1 MAAKHIPDTLDLHL
15 CFKLYSTSLKMTQ
28 LYKPMLAAL
37 NLTYPQY
44 LVMVILWEEEGLGI
58 KDLAERLGQDPG
70 SITPLVKRL
79 EAVGYVNRDRDP
91 NDERNRVLT
100 LTDAGKALRKDGCL
114 IQKHIAESAGIPVEQ
129 VQRMMDDLSTLNA
142 NLAATLGDALHQLG
156 DLVGVEPADRD
167 VVEEEQGLGALGHDV
182 VAAHIVLARRVA

>member
-1 MAAKHIPDTLDLHL
+1 MAAKPIPNTLDQHL

-28 LYKPMLAAL
+28 IYKPMLAAM

-58 KDLAERLGQDPG
+58 KDLAQRLGQDPG

-100 LTDAGKALRKDGCL
+100 LTDAGKALRKDGCAV
-114 IQKHIAESAGIPVEQ
+114 QKHIGESAGISDEQ
-129 VQRMMDDLSTLNA
+129 VSRMMGDLNSLNA
-142 NLAATLGDALHQLG
+142 NLASSLG
-156 DLVGVEPADRD
+156 E
-167 VVEEEQGLGALGHDV
+167 
-182 VAAHIVLARRVA
+182 

>member
-28 LYKPMLAAL
+28 IYKPMLSAL

-44 LVMVILWEEEGLGI
+44 LVLVILWEEEGLGI
-58 KDLAERLGQDPG
+58 KDLAQRLGQDPG

-114 IQKHIAESAGIPVEQ
+114 IQKHIAESAGISLEQ
-129 VQRMMDDLSTLNA
+129 VQRMMDDLNSLNA
-142 NLAATLGDALHQLG
+142 NLAATLG
-156 DLVGVEPADRD
+156 E
-167 VVEEEQGLGALGHDV
+167 
-182 VAAHIVLARRVA
+182 

>member
-1 MAAKHIPDTLDLHL
+1 MPSKPIPDTLDAHL

-28 LYKPMLAAL
+28 IYKPILSAM

-58 KDLAERLGQDPG
+58 KDLAQRLGQDPG

-100 LTDAGKALRKDGCL
+100 LTDAGKALRKEGCAV
-114 IQKHIAESAGIPVEQ
+114 QKHIAESAGIDMEQ
-129 VQRMMDDLSTLNA
+129 VTRMMADLHSLNA
-142 NLAATLGDALHQLG
+142 NLASSLG
-156 DLVGVEPADRD
+156 E
-167 VVEEEQGLGALGHDV
+167 
-182 VAAHIVLARRVA
+182 